1 MQVALHSIYTLS
13 YILTGC
19 TVQPVGIWD
28 KVVVYHLLMTVVHS
42 LVLIICV
49 LHHVQLTILPMLI
62 LTLHVVRKLIY
73 ISNSRHFLKNEVNV
87 AMINIKLQRMQQDSR
102 SGNYIIPI

>member
-1 MQVALHSIYTLS
+1 
-13 YILTGC
+13 
-19 TVQPVGIWD
+19 
-28 KVVVYHLLMTVVHS
+28 
-42 LVLIICV
+42 
-49 LHHVQLTILPMLI
+49 MLI